1 MKRCGTDRERRP
13 LIYTSTFISKLA
25 GSLAGNPCKLTCTHI
40 LVLVLTCRPHV
51 LSAFVHRVNP
61 EITLQSKEPVPGAG
75 MPGMTGI
82 PAITGIA
89 VIPCMPVI
97 PELSVSHKI

>member
-1 MKRCGTDRERRP
+1 MKAITV
-13 LIYTSTFISKLA
+13 LHL
-25 GSLAGNPCKLTCTHI
+25 H
-40 LVLVLTCRPHV
+40 LVPIPYNT
-51 LSAFVHRVNP
+51 
-61 EITLQSKEPVPGAG
+61 EPVPGAG